1 MLPGPLL
8 EAMVEL
14 PQVVAPQAGP
24 EPQVQQRVLQEAL
37 MPVVLRPIQVC
48 RIMGEVEYSPA
59 LAPAQEEL
67 VVLIPTSG
75 PQQAV

>member
-14 PQVVAPQAGP
+14 PQVVAPQARP

-37 MPVVLRPIQVC
+37 MPVVLVSWFSVKWSFP
-48 RIMGEVEYSPA
+48 
-59 LAPAQEEL
+59 
-67 VVLIPTSG
+67 VVK
-75 PQQAV
+75 